1 MQNRIKLRLF
11 ENYIIPAFPN
21 SSANGSD
28 TNPNQGLIV
37 FTLIIKPRTEHM
49 VIDLGWVKLV
59 TYITYIY
66 ILINSQASMYI
77 IIFS

>member
-28 TNPNQGLIV
+28 ANPNQGLTV
-37 FTLIIKPRTEHM
+37 LSPY
-49 VIDLGWVKLV
+49 VD
-59 TYITYIY
+59 Y
-66 ILINSQASMYI
+66 
-77 IIFS
+77 